1 MAKKAVLFDLDGT
14 LWDSTAETTRAWN
27 QTFAKCSDLPG
38 FEMTVQTMA
47 GLMGKTT
54 AEIAAC
60 LLPQLPLSRAVEVVQ
75 LCCAEENA
83 QLLRHG
89 GKLYPGVQE
98 LFVQLAQLG
107 GVHIVSNCETGYIE
121 AFLQYYRALQ
131 PLVDGFL
138 CAGETGRPKGENI
151 TALCARHHIHAAYGS
166 PAKRA
171 ASRSLPFLPGCRL
184 STPPTASARSTAP
197 SPRPAL
203 RWISSLWPSG
213 YWRSNCSCQ
222 TDGPAAL
229 LYKRPGALCRRAFW
243 FLYRRCGSVCR
254 LP

>member
-1 MAKKAVLFDLDGT
+1 MTKKAVLFDLDGT

-27 QTFAKCSDLPG
+27 QIFATCSDLPG

-60 LLPQLPLSRAVEVVQ
+60 LLPQLPLSRAIEVVQ

-89 GKLYPGVQE
+89 GKLYPGVPE
-98 LFVQLAQLG
+98 LFAQLAQRG
-107 GVHIVSNCETGYIE
+107 GVYIVSNCETGYIE
-121 AFLQYYRALQ
+121 AFLQYYQALQ

-151 TALCARHHIHAAYGS
+151 AALCARHQIDSAVYVGDTQSDLDAALFAGLPFVHTAYGFGTVDR
-166 PAKRA
+166 PV
-171 ASRSLPFLPGCRL
+171 
-184 STPPTASARSTAP
+184 PTAKTPLDILPLAER
-197 SPRPAL
+197 
-203 RWISSLWPSG
+203 
-213 YWRSNCSCQ
+213 
-222 TDGPAAL
+222 L
-229 LYKRPGALCRRAFW
+229 LAQ
-243 FLYRRCGSVCR
+243 
-254 LP
+254 

>member
-60 LLPQLPLSRAVEVVQ
+60 LLPQLPLSRAVEVIQ

-107 GVHIVSNCETGYIE
+107 GVYIVSNCETGYIE
-121 AFLQYYRALQ
+121 AFLQYYRTLQ

-151 TALCARHHIHAAYGS
+151 TALCARHHIDSAIYVGDTQSDLDAALFAGLPFIHAAYGFGTVDR
-166 PAKRA
+166 PV
-171 ASRSLPFLPGCRL
+171 
-184 STPPTASARSTAP
+184 PTARTPLDILPLAER
-197 SPRPAL
+197 
-203 RWISSLWPSG
+203 
-213 YWRSNCSCQ
+213 
-222 TDGPAAL
+222 L
-229 LYKRPGALCRRAFW
+229 LAQ
-243 FLYRRCGSVCR
+243 
-254 LP
+254 

>member
-60 LLPQLPLSRAVEVVQ
+60 LLPQLPLSRAVEVIQ

-98 LFVQLAQLG
+98 LFVQLTQLG
-107 GVHIVSNCETGYIE
+107 GVYIVSNCETGYIE

-151 TALCARHHIHAAYGS
+151 TALCARHHIDSAIYVGDTQSDLDAALFAGLPFIHAAYGFGTVDR
-166 PAKRA
+166 PV
-171 ASRSLPFLPGCRL
+171 
-184 STPPTASARSTAP
+184 PTARTPLDILPLAER
-197 SPRPAL
+197 
-203 RWISSLWPSG
+203 
-213 YWRSNCSCQ
+213 
-222 TDGPAAL
+222 L
-229 LYKRPGALCRRAFW
+229 LAQ
-243 FLYRRCGSVCR
+243 
-254 LP
+254 